1 MNLLCKMLLK
11 GLDEVI
17 VWCGIKIEDFFE
29 EDIRDIND
37 SLIFDILEFLLVDVV
52 VNVLIM
58 MLLKKV

>member
-1 MNLLCKMLLK
+1 MNLSCKTLLK

-17 VWCGIKIEDFFE
+17 VRRGIKIEDFFE

-37 SLIFDILEFLLVDVV
+37 SLIFDISEFLLVDAV

-58 MLLKKV
+58 TLLKKA

>member
-1 MNLLCKMLLK
+1 MSCKTLLK

-17 VWCGIKIEDFFE
+17 VRRGIKIEDFFE

-37 SLIFDILEFLLVDVV
+37 SLIFDISEFLLVDAV

-58 MLLKKV
+58 TLLKKA